1 MKESRL
7 WQAIGVACILGG
19 AIVLTFVYMKRR
31 MFAESTAYASLVGAS
46 FIVLAGLTG
55 FIFGRIMH
63 VMGGGDCKGNVWQ
76 GLGVLCILGGVGML
90 GYYGMQSWGYVPD
103 EHQLVR
109 GLAASFLL
117 MAGIVALLGGRTI
130 NLAMSG
136 GKAKAA
142 SA

>member
-19 AIVLTFVYMKRR
+19 AAVLAVVYLNRRTFQE
-31 MFAESTAYASLVGAS
+31 ATAYASLVGAC
-46 FIVLAGLTG
+46 FILLGGFTG

-90 GYYGMQSWGYVPD
+90 GYYGMQSWGYVPN

-130 NLAMSG
+130 TLAMSG